1 VWGGSGGFGG
11 GIDPA
16 IAEFLAAVFVFLV
29 AWFVIAGF
37 TGWLAA
43 RRHRDGGLWVVIAIF
58 GGPLALLAVLLLP
71 AKPAPADGPA
81 GLAPVPRLRLRS
93 ETTLELEVPEGVVLV
108 PGTSTPRVEGRPGFN
123 VSTAA
128 DWRWANGEAMP
139 VSERTRL
146 LDAVRS
152 IGRHEGWNLTFDPA

>member
-1 VWGGSGGFGG
+1 MLWGGGG
-11 GIDPA
+11 GGTRSPMLA
-16 IAEFLAAVFVFLV
+16 AFLAGVAAVLV
-29 AWFVIAGF
+29 AWFVIMGL

-43 RRHRDGGLWVVIAIF
+43 RKNRDGGLWVVIAIF

-128 DWRWANGEAMP
+128 DWRWASGEAMP

-152 IGRHEGWNLTFDPA
+152 SGRHEGWNLTFDPA